1 MFWWRSGGKHALV
14 PRPTHPRIHTH
25 TRPALLAAIQ
35 SALLPHPPSHLTHP
49 FPPSPLPQIRRIGER
64 TKSQLE
70 DHLRLKTDVP
80 ASSLDPSSPAGPVD
94 ADHIRRKRLLYRSK
108 QRGWLEVDL
117 LLGSWAAEHVFTL
130 SVAEC
135 DEYEKLLNQETID
148 IFNIINGAMPP
159 PVELEGSKILKRL
172 QEYAMSNPFG
182 KGSART
188 YETVKDRTGM
198 I

>member
-1 MFWWRSGGKHALV
+1 MAARRSLASA
-14 PRPTHPRIHTH
+14 RPTAVTFTRALSSASHTN
-25 TRPALLAAIQ
+25 P
-35 SALLPHPPSHLTHP
+35 
-49 FPPSPLPQIRRIGER
+49 PPSPNLTPDQIRRIGER

-70 DHLRLKTDVP
+70 DHLKLKTDVP

-94 ADHIRRKRLLYRSK
+94 AEHIRRKRLLYRSK

-130 SVAEC
+130 TVAEC

-172 QEYAMSNPFG
+172 QEYAMSSPFG
-182 KGSART
+182 KASART

>member
-1 MFWWRSGGKHALV
+1 M
-14 PRPTHPRIHTH
+14 
-25 TRPALLAAIQ
+25 AAIQ
-35 SALLPHPPSHLTHP
+35 SLLSPSLPPSPSHSSPHPPTP
-49 FPPSPLPQIRRIGER
+49 KQIRRIGER

-70 DHLRLKTDVP
+70 DHLRLQTDVP

-182 KGSART
+182 KASART
-188 YETVKDRTGM
+188 YESVKDRTGM

>member
-1 MFWWRSGGKHALV
+1 M
-14 PRPTHPRIHTH
+14 
-25 TRPALLAAIQ
+25 
-35 SALLPHPPSHLTHP
+35 
-49 FPPSPLPQIRRIGER
+49 
-64 TKSQLE
+64 
-70 DHLRLKTDVP
+70 P

-94 ADHIRRKRLLYRSK
+94 AEHIRRKRLLYRSK

-130 SVAEC
+130 TVAEC

-172 QEYAMSNPFG
+172 QEYAMSSPFG
-182 KGSART
+182 KASART